1 MKTAKQAYHDAGPA
15 DTIALNGQH
24 LFLVGKKLTHEGP
37 VKMRLARQTHRF
49 ATVQEAERSHKA
61 FMGGYGGMNRDL
73 PSGHGYIL
81 NEADQVLGCMFA
93 CGVAQSMTY
102 LGKGGDPV
110 ATQPLTIVF

>member
-49 ATVQEAERSHKA
+49 R
-61 FMGGYGGMNRDL
+61 
-73 PSGHGYIL
+73 
-81 NEADQVLGCMFA
+81 
-93 CGVAQSMTY
+93 
-102 LGKGGDPV
+102 
-110 ATQPLTIVF
+110 